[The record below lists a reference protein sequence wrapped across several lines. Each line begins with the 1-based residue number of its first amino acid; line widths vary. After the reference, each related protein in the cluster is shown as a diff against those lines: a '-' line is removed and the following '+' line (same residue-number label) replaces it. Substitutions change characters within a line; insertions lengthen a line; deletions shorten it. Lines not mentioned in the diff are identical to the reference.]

1 MSTPPDTEPEI
12 EYLAWFRFPVTSA
25 YLTGPPPE
33 VEPEAAPE
41 PPLASPALTLSPI
54 APALLSQDCVIP
66 DAAGAQAS
74 LPSAISPARWEMMVP
89 KMVRPITKSVALP
102 APIIPAAAS
111 ASSPLAVTAKIPMSD
126 EAAPT
131 FVIREESRWARSWR
145 PLALLVIVAV
155 AVGSTLWVRPAKDV
169 PSREQAADSFH
180 SGGWARRS
188 LLPPGSMMSVY
199 DPSRDESDYRI
210 EVGWVPDDR
219 GVGWVVRTRDAGDYY
234 AARVS
239 LLQPRSSVVVVEHF
253 SVLGGAESAH
263 ARRVVQ
269 LGNHAGLVLVRM
281 DAIGPAFTLS
291 LQGNPVD
298 YWTDERLSSG

>member
-111 ASSPLAVTAKIPMSD
+111 ASSPLAVTAKIPMS
-126 EAAPT
+126 
-131 FVIREESRWARSWR
+131 
-145 PLALLVIVAV
+145 
-155 AVGSTLWVRPAKDV
+155 
-169 PSREQAADSFH
+169 
-180 SGGWARRS
+180 
-188 LLPPGSMMSVY
+188 
-199 DPSRDESDYRI
+199 
-210 EVGWVPDDR
+210 
-219 GVGWVVRTRDAGDYY
+219 
-234 AARVS
+234 
-239 LLQPRSSVVVVEHF
+239 
-253 SVLGGAESAH
+253 
-263 ARRVVQ
+263 
-269 LGNHAGLVLVRM
+269 
-281 DAIGPAFTLS
+281 
-291 LQGNPVD
+291 
-298 YWTDERLSSG
+298 